1 MTESAAPLIKI
12 TYEKWTPEDLEAGES
27 SEKGWRDDEGVPMVG
42 FLSPDEEES
51 AVQNAIAYLKREGAI
66 HCSQTPP
73 DPTTSIWFSTEPE
86 TVDYEQGIEEVRS
99 YHLEGFTPAE
109 VMEIY
114 NAVSHAPRRKPGAR
128 PM

>member
-86 TVDYEQGIEEVRS
+86 TVDYEQGI
-99 YHLEGFTPAE
+99 
-109 VMEIY
+109 
-114 NAVSHAPRRKPGAR
+114 
-128 PM
+128 